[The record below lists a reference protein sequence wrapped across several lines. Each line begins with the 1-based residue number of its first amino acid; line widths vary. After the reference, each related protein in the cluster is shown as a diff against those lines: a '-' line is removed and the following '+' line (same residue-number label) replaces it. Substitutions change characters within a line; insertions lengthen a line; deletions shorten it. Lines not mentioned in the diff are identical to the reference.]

1 MSYKT
6 LKILLFISL
15 IFNIAF
21 LGNYLYHRFVL
32 FPKHQ
37 NAYPPLHHRPYFDK
51 MRNFRREIFEQR
63 REYLKLRR
71 EFLKMLQSPNIDE
84 KELQKKLDEI
94 LDKEIQMERNL
105 GKNFI
110 KLRKNMS
117 NQEAKIFFEN
127 LINRRKRRIRK

>member
-1 MSYKT
+1 M
-6 LKILLFISL
+6 
-15 IFNIAF
+15 
-21 LGNYLYHRFVL
+21 
-32 FPKHQ
+32 
-37 NAYPPLHHRPYFDK
+37 
-51 MRNFRREIFEQR
+51 FEQR